1 MLCTKASLLSS
12 PSTQAPR
19 ILCWSRVRSRPTGA
33 VVHARY
39 HEQPEERLRLRER
52 LRGLLRLRRRDAA
65 GPGYESAAKILIGYI
80 VRAHYQAFPLIAS
93 GRSPQWLAKRLC
105 RARDWIDSTGMP

>member
-1 MLCTKASLLSS
+1 MRAALPVHALHEGVS
-12 PSTQAPR
+12 PLIASTQAPR
-19 ILCWSRVRSRPTGA
+19 IRCWSRVRSRPTGA

-52 LRGLLRLRRRDAA
+52 LRGPLRLRRRDAV

-80 VRAHYQAFPLIAS
+80 VRAHYQAFP
-93 GRSPQWLAKRLC
+93 
-105 RARDWIDSTGMP
+105 